1 MKRVVITGMAG
12 ISPVGNEIGDA
23 FAQLRRCENAV
34 RLMPEWDIYDGLN
47 TKLGAPAADFSL
59 PKHYNRKR
67 TRSMGRVS
75 ILATRT
81 SELALEAAGLLDDP
95 ILQSGKVGVAY
106 GSSSGTPD
114 AIGSFASMLFKHTTD
129 QIKANTYIRM
139 MSHTTSVNVGVFFGL
154 KGRMLPTSSA
164 CTSGSLAI
172 GLAYEAIRAGQQQ
185 IMIAGGAEELSATQ
199 AAVFDTL
206 FATSTRNNT
215 PHSTPAPFDANRDGL
230 VIGEG
235 AGSFVLEEMESALE
249 RCAPIIAEIVG
260 FGTNSD
266 GQHVTQPAAETMSM
280 AMKLALEDAGVP
292 PQEIGYVNAHGTA
305 TDLGDVAE
313 SQATRDALGWKVP
326 TSSLKSYMGHTLGA
340 CGAIEAWLTLQ
351 MMEEKWFAPTVNLT
365 EVDPRCADLD
375 YICGTGREIDT
386 DYVMSNN
393 FAFGGVNTS
402 LIFKRWQGAGS

>member
-1 MKRVVITGMAG
+1 
-12 ISPVGNEIGDA
+12 
-23 FAQLRRCENAV
+23 
-34 RLMPEWDIYDGLN
+34 
-47 TKLGAPAADFSL
+47 
-59 PKHYNRKR
+59 
-67 TRSMGRVS
+67 
-75 ILATRT
+75 
-81 SELALEAAGLLDDP
+81 
-95 ILQSGKVGVAY
+95 
-106 GSSSGTPD
+106 
-114 AIGSFASMLFKHTTD
+114 
-129 QIKANTYIRM
+129 
-139 MSHTTSVNVGVFFGL
+139 
-154 KGRMLPTSSA
+154 
-164 CTSGSLAI
+164 
-172 GLAYEAIRAGQQQ
+172 
-185 IMIAGGAEELSATQ
+185 MIAGGAEELSATQ